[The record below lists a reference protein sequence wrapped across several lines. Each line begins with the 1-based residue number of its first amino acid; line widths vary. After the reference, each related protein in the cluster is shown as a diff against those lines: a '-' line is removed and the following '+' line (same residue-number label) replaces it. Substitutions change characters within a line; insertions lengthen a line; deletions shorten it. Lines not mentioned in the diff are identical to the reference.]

1 MGESFYFSNYLKC
14 HSPHVQNQENFQCQ
28 TPSFVVL
35 RLCMS
40 IPSMKTIFREHYLG
54 CKAKYLKKKKI
65 IFLIVLLT
73 LILSLCLC
81 TECSE

>member
-54 CKAKYLKKKKI
+54 CKAKYLKKKKNY
-65 IFLIVLLT
+65 IFDCAFNFNSV
-73 LILSLCLC
+73 SLFVH
-81 TECSE
+81 